1 MVPTS
6 DSDSGN
12 RLAGARPAVGR
23 ILRMQIGVGAVVAL
37 SSLALGGRR
46 ALISALIGA
55 TTGVVANAYM
65 MFKALR
71 PAGSAR
77 AALGQLYMGQL
88 AKVALTIA
96 AFLWAARMPNV
107 SWLALM
113 SAYVGTLS
121 VSWWLPLTTPRHAK
135 IGSEGVSL

>member
-1 MVPTS
+1 
-6 DSDSGN
+6 
-12 RLAGARPAVGR
+12 
-23 ILRMQIGVGAVVAL
+23 MQIGVSAAVAL
-37 SSLALGGRR
+37 SSLAFGGRR

-55 TTGVVANAYM
+55 ATGVAANAYM

-77 AALGQLYMGQL
+77 AALGQLYLGQL
-88 AKVALTIA
+88 VKVALTVA

-121 VSWWLPLTTPRHAK
+121 VSWWLPLKPSPRAK
-135 IGSEGVSL
+135 IGSEA